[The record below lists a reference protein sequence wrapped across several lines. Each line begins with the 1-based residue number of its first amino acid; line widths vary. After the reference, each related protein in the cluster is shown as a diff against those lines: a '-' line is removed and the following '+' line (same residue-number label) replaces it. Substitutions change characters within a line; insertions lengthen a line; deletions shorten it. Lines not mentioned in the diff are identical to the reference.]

1 MLSDYCDYPSPR
13 ISLICRH
20 PTSVSH
26 GRGHWFDPS
35 TAHHSET
42 SAEQGSRKF
51 PGSLL
56 FSEWWLLRHFGTVLG
71 QCQWRDRVKRHPGE
85 LSYGDDR
92 ETRSIL
98 ESEDPSRRPYG
109 ADQDFR

>member
-1 MLSDYCDYPSPR
+1 MDAKMLLDCFHTAGATGSIPVP
-13 ISLICRH
+13 
-20 PTSVSH
+20 PTIQK
-26 GRGHWFDPS
+26 RRR
-35 TAHHSET
+35 
-42 SAEQGSRKF
+42 EQGSRKF

-56 FSEWWLLRHFGTVLG
+56 FSEWSLLRHFGTVLG
-71 QCQWRDRVKRHPGE
+71 QCQWRDRVKRHPGQ

-109 ADQDFR
+109 ADQDFRQQD